1 MNRTRNRRT
10 RQAVATARP
19 RREERP
25 PPQPQPPPDAPRVL
39 VIFGPTSSGK
49 TALSLELAESLP
61 AALGQEIEVV
71 SADSRQVYVGM
82 NIGTSKVS
90 REVMLRVP
98 HHCLDMR
105 PPDRMVSL
113 AEYQALAIRR
123 ITEIHA
129 RGRLPVLV
137 GGTGSY
143 VLSVVENWN
152 VGEELLAEETNYR
165 ARGKGPPLFR
175 AAFIRPATSLDAVM
189 RRIDRAVE
197 AMIEAGLVEEV
208 VSLAERYRLWDPARL
223 NRNALWHTHG
233 YREFLERAHAQPPIR
248 LRPTKRDLPGIIA
261 AIQEHTRAY
270 AHRQWSW
277 LKKMPPV
284 KPVASGKKAV
294 EAVKELLAADE

>member
-152 VGEELLAEETNYR
+152 VGEELLAAPTNSG
-165 ARGKGPPLFR
+165 ALVDSPALS
-175 AAFIRPATSLDAVM
+175 IRRITASRLVAGRMM
-189 RRIDRAVE
+189 RRIDR
-197 AMIEAGLVEEV
+197 
-208 VSLAERYRLWDPARL
+208 
-223 NRNALWHTHG
+223 
-233 YREFLERAHAQPPIR
+233 
-248 LRPTKRDLPGIIA
+248 
-261 AIQEHTRAY
+261 
-270 AHRQWSW
+270 
-277 LKKMPPV
+277 
-284 KPVASGKKAV
+284 
-294 EAVKELLAADE
+294 